1 MGQAGQRNFEKQVSG
16 RMAKIEKNNAEQ
28 DSSIGTATNI
38 TKLLTKIKK
47 DFHFR
52 HTCVIMAKYA
62 EERPIL
68 RRIFE

>member
-1 MGQAGQRNFEKQVSG
+1 MEKV
-16 RMAKIEKNNAEQ
+16 EKSCQFLQEKRR
-28 DSSIGTATNI
+28 NI
-38 TKLLTKIKK
+38 TKLLTEIKK

>member
-1 MGQAGQRNFEKQVSG
+1 
-16 RMAKIEKNNAEQ
+16 MAKIEKNNAEQ
-28 DSSIGTATNI
+28 DSSIGIATNI

>member
-1 MGQAGQRNFEKQVSG
+1 
-16 RMAKIEKNNAEQ
+16 MAKIEKNNAEQ
-28 DSSIGTATNI
+28 NSSIGTATNI